1 MNVTIDARGGL
12 RRRHDPLVRTP
23 GFTEIPPAGRP
34 LRASRWARAAVYLIV
49 AAACSSEP
57 VTDPSP
63 LPAWPD
69 TIAAIGDSITTAA
82 VPDLDHLSADNP
94 GLSWATGSAAVGS
107 HRARIEERHP
117 DVTAHNVAVAGARVA
132 DARAQADRVVA
143 ADADY
148 VLFLLGSNDLC
159 ATDPPAHVSFER
171 EVGAALES
179 LHDGLPEAYVF
190 VASLPDVVRLRE
202 LFAGDV
208 RARTAWQR
216 TGACPAVLGS
226 GRSDSELA
234 AVRDRHAAYNRALAD
249 ACDRHA
255 RCRHDAGRVAQHRF
269 SRDEVSRADFFHPSV
284 DGQRRLAELTWRAAF
299 RGGS

>member
-1 MNVTIDARGGL
+1 M
-12 RRRHDPLVRTP
+12 
-23 GFTEIPPAGRP
+23 
-34 LRASRWARAAVYLIV
+34 
-49 AAACSSEP
+49 
-57 VTDPSP
+57 
-63 LPAWPD
+63 PAWPD

-94 GLSWATGSAAVGS
+94 ELSWATGSAAVGS

-117 DVTAHNVAVAGARVA
+117 GVAAHNVAVAGARIA
-132 DARAQADRVVA
+132 GARAQADRAVTTG
-143 ADADY
+143 ADY

-159 ATDPPAHVSFER
+159 ATDPPSPGGFER
-171 EVGAALES
+171 EVGTALGR
-179 LHDGLPEAYVF
+179 LHDGLPDAYVF
-190 VASLPDVVRLRE
+190 VVSIPDVVHLRE
-202 LFAGDV
+202 LFDGNV

-226 GRSDSELA
+226 GLSHSELA

-249 ACDRHA
+249 VCDRHA

-269 SRDEVSRADFFHPSV
+269 SRGEVSRADFFHPSV

-299 RGGS
+299 TGRP